1 MPRLS
6 APILALACTLMP
18 PLPASAAQL
27 GFTCMVTLSDTGNTE
42 QRVLHI
48 DTEARAV
55 RDNGMVTIEGIA
67 STIARNQVEFV
78 DVGQDRIAWGSRLRA
93 TGADVLVFEVN
104 LRTRCYAFTSRLRG
118 LRAQG
123 TCQDTAGAT

>member
-1 MPRLS
+1 MLRVS
-6 APILALACTLMP
+6 ALALACSLML

-27 GFTCMVTLSDTGNTE
+27 GFTCMVTFTDTGNTKR
-42 QRVLHI
+42 RVLHI

-55 RDNGMVTIEGIA
+55 RDNGMVTIDGVA
-67 STIARNQVEFV
+67 STIARNQAEFV
-78 DVGQDRIAWGSRLRA
+78 DVDQDRVAWGSRLRA

-104 LRTRCYAFTSRLRG
+104 LRTRRYAFTSRLRG

>member
-1 MPRLS
+1 MLRVS
-6 APILALACTLMP
+6 ALALACTLMP
-18 PLPASAAQL
+18 PLPAIAAQL
-27 GFTCMVTLSDTGNTE
+27 GFTCMVTFADTGNTE
-42 QRVLHI
+42 RRVLHI

-55 RDNGMVTIEGIA
+55 RDNGMVTIDGVA
-67 STIARNQVEFV
+67 STIARNQAEFV
-78 DVGQDRIAWGSRLRA
+78 DVDQDRVAWGSRLRA

-104 LRTRCYAFTSRLRG
+104 LRTRRYAFTSRLRG